1 MKKSKVTRE
10 FEVALGAQVRAL
22 RLRENHDQRT
32 LAQQAGVGLSAL
44 KNIESGKGATLKT
57 FIKVL
62 RALGRAD
69 WFETL
74 APAVSISPLQMLKT
88 KPVRQ
93 RASPA
98 RKPAKKRGNV

>member
-1 MKKSKVTRE
+1 MKKSKATQE

-22 RLRENHDQRT
+22 RLRGNHDQRT

-74 APAVSISPLQMLKT
+74 APAVSVSPLQMLKT

-98 RKPAKKRGNV
+98 RKLAKQRGNV